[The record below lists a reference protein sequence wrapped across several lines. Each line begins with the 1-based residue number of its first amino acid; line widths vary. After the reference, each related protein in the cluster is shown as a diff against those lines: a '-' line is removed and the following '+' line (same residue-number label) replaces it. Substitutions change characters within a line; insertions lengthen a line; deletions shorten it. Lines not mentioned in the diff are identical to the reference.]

1 MSKSIFSKRPSSTS
15 RKSKS
20 AKQPASAPASAAPDL
35 ASTPAAP
42 ALPAASAAQLQPAQP
57 PHATPPLT
65 LGDFIIARIPA
76 VGGVRL
82 RFKCETC
89 GSQLVRFVGSSPFAG
104 CPNGHGGLTA
114 FVRPSKVKELAL
126 QAAPKANRIGGYSG
140 RYSIDGHAGAEFKRA
155 ATVSVSSTE
164 RKYRK
169 PVRFVIRH
177 DSVIPD
183 GMVLASTGWKLRLF
197 ERVPEEVKAAKKA
210 RKRKATDRVEK

>member
-1 MSKSIFSKRPSSTS
+1 MSKSKSVFSKRPSTTS
-15 RKSKS
+15 RKSKP
-20 AKQPASAPASAAPDL
+20 AKQPASEPVLAAPDS
-35 ASTPAAP
+35 APAPAAP
-42 ALPAASAAQLQPAQP
+42 
-57 PHATPPLT
+57 ATPPLT
-65 LGDFIIARIPA
+65 LGDFVIARIPA

-89 GSQLVRFVGSSPFAG
+89 GSPLMRFIGSSPFAG

-155 ATVSVSSTE
+155 ATVSVSSTG

-197 ERVPEEVKAAKKA
+197 ERVPEETIAAEKA
-210 RKRKATDRVEK
+210 RKATDRVEK